1 MSSLSKAKQ
10 QILLELKTAVGSGF
24 SPSIDDL
31 TIPPDSKMGDIA
43 FPCFELAKN
52 VKKNPVQ
59 IATELAAKIGP
70 KEFISDV
77 RAAGP
82 YVNFTLSPLFLST
95 VLSEIENQENDYGR
109 SLIGVNKRILIEFAN
124 LNTHKDVH
132 VGHLRNLFL
141 GQMLVNVLQTNGYDV
156 IPVAYIND
164 LGAHVAKSVW
174 AISRFHKDEEVP
186 KEERIDFLRK
196 VYIEATKAIEEN
208 PTYKEEV
215 AETFRNLEEQ
225 TGPEVKVWKET
236 WRWSVDFLESVYNEL
251 GLKLEKWYFESD
263 LIGKT
268 KKLIDELIKNGIVV
282 ESEGAWI
289 VDLEKEKLG
298 VNLLVKSDGTLL
310 YNAKDLGLAMKKEED
325 YHPTKSIYVVDARQ
339 SHALAQL
346 FATLARMNFDREL
359 YHLPYDFVTLA
370 EGVMASRTGNVIV
383 YETFRD
389 RLLTQARRG
398 AKERHPD
405 WSEKQIDAT
414 SRAVAF
420 SAMRFGMLRQD
431 VEKKIVFDFDEA
443 LSFEGFSGPYILYT
457 YARIQS
463 LFKKAGKTKES
474 MDAGKLTLQIEHQLL
489 VHLSKYPEVLFEISQ
504 SYRLSLLAHYLFDL
518 CQLYST
524 FYDKAPILKADEAVR
539 NARFGLTRGVE
550 QALENG
556 LGIMGIAP
564 VDEM

>member
-1 MSSLSKAKQ
+1 MSVIQKAKQ
-10 QILLELKTAVGSGF
+10 QVLLQIKTAVGGGF
-24 SPSIDDL
+24 SPSMDDL
-31 TIPPDSKMGDIA
+31 AVPPDGKMGDIA
-43 FPCFELAKN
+43 FPCFELGKKQ
-52 VKKNPVQ
+52 KKNPAE
-59 IATELAAKIGP
+59 IARELAAKIGP

-77 RAAGP
+77 RAQGP
-82 YVNFTLSPLFLST
+82 YVNFTLSASFLTT
-95 VLSEIENQENDYGR
+95 VLSEIDEQEEAYGR
-109 SLIGVNKRILIEFAN
+109 SNVGDNKRLMVEFAN

-132 VGHLRNLFL
+132 IGHLRNLFL
-141 GQMLVNVLQTNGYDV
+141 GQMLVNVLNINGYDV

-164 LGAHVAKSVW
+164 LGLHVAKSVW
-174 AISRFHKDEEVP
+174 AIMRFHKDEEVS

-208 PTYKEEV
+208 QSYKEEV
-215 AETFRNLEEQ
+215 TQIFRNLEEQ

-236 WRWSVDFLESVYNEL
+236 WQWSVDFLESVYNEL

-268 KKLIDELIKNGIVV
+268 KKLIDELIKKGIVV
-282 ESEGAWI
+282 QSEGAWI

-346 FATLARMNFDREL
+346 FATLERMNFNREL
-359 YHLPYDFVTLA
+359 HHLSYDFVTLA
-370 EGVMASRTGNVIV
+370 EGVMASRTGNVIA

-389 RLLTQARRG
+389 RLLTQAKRG
-398 AKERHPD
+398 TKERHPD
-405 WSEKQIDAT
+405 WSDKQIDAT

-420 SAMRFGMLRQD
+420 AAMRFGMLRQD

-443 LSFEGFSGPYILYT
+443 LSFEGFSGPYLLYT

-463 LFKKAGKTKES
+463 LFEKAGKVKES
-474 MDAGKLTLQIEHQLL
+474 MDASKLTLQIEHQLL
-489 VHLSKYPEVLFEISQ
+489 VHLSKYPEVLFEMSQ

-524 FYDKAPILKADEAVR
+524 FYNEAPILKADEAVR
-539 NARFGLTRGVE
+539 NARLGLTRGVE
-550 QALENG
+550 QVLENG
-556 LGIMGIAP
+556 LSIMGIAP
-564 VDEM
+564 VSEM

>member
-1 MSSLSKAKQ
+1 M
-10 QILLELKTAVGSGF
+10 
-24 SPSIDDL
+24 DDL
-31 TIPPDSKMGDIA
+31 AVPPDGKMGDIA
-43 FPCFELAKN
+43 FPCFELGKKQ
-52 VKKNPVQ
+52 KKNPAE
-59 IATELAAKIGP
+59 IARELAAKIGP

-77 RAAGP
+77 RAQGP
-82 YVNFTLSPLFLST
+82 YVNFTLSASFLTT
-95 VLSEIENQENDYGR
+95 VLSEIDEQEEAYGR
-109 SLIGVNKRILIEFAN
+109 SNVGDNKRLMVEFAN

-132 VGHLRNLFL
+132 IGHLRNLFL
-141 GQMLVNVLQTNGYDV
+141 GQMLVNVLNINGYDV

-164 LGAHVAKSVW
+164 LGLHVAKSVW
-174 AISRFHKDEEVP
+174 AIMRFHKDEEVS

-208 PTYKEEV
+208 QSYKEEV
-215 AETFRNLEEQ
+215 TQIFRNLEEQ

-236 WRWSVDFLESVYNEL
+236 WQWSVDFLESVYNEL

-268 KKLIDELIKNGIVV
+268 KKLIDELIKKGIVV
-282 ESEGAWI
+282 QSEGAWI

-346 FATLARMNFDREL
+346 FATLERMNFNREL
-359 YHLPYDFVTLA
+359 HHLSYDFVTLA
-370 EGVMASRTGNVIV
+370 EGVMASRTGNVIA

-389 RLLTQARRG
+389 RLLTQAKRG
-398 AKERHPD
+398 TKERHPD
-405 WSEKQIDAT
+405 WSDKQIDAT

-420 SAMRFGMLRQD
+420 AAMRFGMLRQD

-443 LSFEGFSGPYILYT
+443 LSFEGFSGPYLLYT

-463 LFKKAGKTKES
+463 LFEKAGKVKES
-474 MDAGKLTLQIEHQLL
+474 MDASKLTLQIEHQLL
-489 VHLSKYPEVLFEISQ
+489 VHLSKYPEVLFEMSQ

-524 FYDKAPILKADEAVR
+524 FYNEAPILKADEAVR
-539 NARFGLTRGVE
+539 NARLGLTRGVE
-550 QALENG
+550 QVLENG
-556 LGIMGIAP
+556 LSIMGIAP
-564 VDEM
+564 VSEM